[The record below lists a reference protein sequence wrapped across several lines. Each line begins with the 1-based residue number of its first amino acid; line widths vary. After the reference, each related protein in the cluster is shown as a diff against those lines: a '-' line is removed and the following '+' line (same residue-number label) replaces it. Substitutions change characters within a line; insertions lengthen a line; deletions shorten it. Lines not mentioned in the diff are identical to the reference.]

1 MSEEFWTRFTLE
13 TSLVGPSDRPTIPV
27 VNFDFRSEGELFFL
41 FHRNLR
47 EKMNDRYLS
56 VHRSNE
62 QTFPF
67 LGVDP
72 RSLSRW
78 RPLRRRIL
86 KVD

>member
-1 MSEEFWTRFTLE
+1 MSGVSTRFTSVTFLFDPMDGQD
-13 TSLVGPSDRPTIPV
+13 LGV
-27 VNFDFRSEGELFFL
+27 VSFGFHRWGYSFL
-41 FHRNLR
+41 FHCNLR

-56 VHRSNE
+56 VHQSNE

-72 RSLSRW
+72 RSLSYG